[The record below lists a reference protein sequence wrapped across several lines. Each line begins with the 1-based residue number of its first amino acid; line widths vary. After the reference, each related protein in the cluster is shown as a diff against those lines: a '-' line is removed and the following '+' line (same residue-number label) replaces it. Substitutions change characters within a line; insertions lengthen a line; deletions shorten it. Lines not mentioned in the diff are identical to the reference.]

1 MALAALG
8 CCLQYRVAKSF
19 QEKRTFVLTVQAFAF
34 ILVAMSQCER
44 SAVCR
49 AQAGE
54 GSRLRPYHV
63 RKILFITGM
72 RRRAAGKGIVVPELS
87 RFYGIIVTMYVEV
100 GSPHSLPHIH
110 AKYADK
116 KAVYSLEG
124 QVLRG
129 SLPIK
134 QHKLMQAWIALHEQ
148 ELQDNWYLASHRS
161 DCYRIEPLR

>member
-34 ILVAMSQCER
+34 IVGATSQCER
-44 SAVCR
+44 SASCR
-49 AQAGE
+49 VQAGE
-54 GSRLRPYHV
+54 GSRLQPIPRSQDPLHHGNAAPRRREGDSCARTQPFLRDYRYHV
-63 RKILFITGM
+63 CRGW
-72 RRRAAGKGIVVPELS
+72 E
-87 RFYGIIVTMYVEV
+87 
-100 GSPHSLPHIH
+100 PHSLPHIH

>member
-1 MALAALG
+1 M
-8 CCLQYRVAKSF
+8 
-19 QEKRTFVLTVQAFAF
+19 TVQAFVF
-34 ILVAMSQCER
+34 ILVETSQCER

-124 QVLRG
+124 QVLRAVC
-129 SLPIK
+129 
-134 QHKLMQAWIALHEQ
+134 Q
-148 ELQDNWYLASHRS
+148 
-161 DCYRIEPLR
+161 